1 MQAYYC
7 EIPAHLQHTEKEA
20 IICDEQQVGTIQRVY
35 SNGLKK
41 VIDRMFDQ
49 KYFVQIDTKIEGFAP
64 VTCKK
69 IQRKGKIYYD
79 AIEEGQP
86 LYRIAYIGWKEL
98 IPDLMISNKKEQM
111 TLEMNR
117 EGWSPF
123 LYNEKTIARWRADYI
138 EEKDTFRITF
148 EMLEDSSFQNPA
160 LFLSIAQ
167 AALFIG
173 A

>member
-1 MQAYYC
+1 MQTYHYKLPMNLQYTE
-7 EIPAHLQHTEKEA
+7 EIPITMNG
-20 IICDEQQVGTIQRVY
+20 DQVGTLKRVY
-35 SNGLKK
+35 TNGLKK

-49 KYFVQIDTKIEGFAP
+49 KYFVQIEAQVKGFEKT
-64 VTCKK
+64 VCKK

-79 AIEEGQP
+79 AIEEGKP

-98 IPDLMISNKKEQM
+98 IPDLMISNKKDQM

-117 EGWSPF
+117 EDWSLF

-138 EEKDTFRITF
+138 EESDCFEISF
-148 EMLEDSSFQNPA
+148 EMLEESPFQNPA
-160 LFLSIAQ
+160 LFIAIAQ
-167 AALFIG
+167 ATLFIG